1 MITVVD
7 YGMGNLASVANA
19 IKKYTDDVRISFSPE
34 EIENADKLILPGV
47 GAFKNAYNE
56 IERRKLKK
64 PIIDFIKKG
73 KPFLGICL
81 GLQLLFT
88 KSYEDGECPGF
99 DIIKGEVIAFD
110 IKKGLKV
117 PHMGWNSIEQN
128 SSGNAAKCPLFRNIA
143 NGTYMY
149 FVHSYYVVPEDNS
162 VVATT
167 TGYGI
172 KFCSFLYKDNI
183 YAMQFHPEK
192 SQKQGLK
199 MIENFVRL

>member
-19 IKKYTDDVRISFSPE
+19 VNKYTDDVCISFSPE
-34 EIENADKLILPGV
+34 GIENADKLILPGV
-47 GAFKNAYNE
+47 GAFKNAYDE
-56 IERRKLKK
+56 IVRRKLKK

-99 DIIKGEVIAFD
+99 DIIKGEVVAFD
-110 IKKGLKV
+110 IKKGLKI
-117 PHMGWNSIEQN
+117 PHMGWNSIEPN
-128 SSGNAAKCPLFRNIA
+128 LSGNAAKCSLFRNIA

-149 FVHSYYVVPEDNS
+149 FVHSYYVVPEDDS

-167 TGYGI
+167 TEYGM